1 MKVLNLMWGFNLGGI
16 GKCFL
21 TYAKLDAVDPNLQI
35 RTVCVNLQNIAFD
48 LTPLREVGAET
59 INIRNRLDI
68 SWIWKLRQMLRKY
81 RPDVVFTHGFN
92 GPVLMMVERLL
103 GDRTKL
109 LCSYHGEYHPPSR
122 SRRLF
127 APLFNF
133 AMHFCYRHIASGVL
147 TVCECSSRF
156 LVEKCSVP
164 RGRVHCVHNGIPE
177 ESPDLTGSEPV
188 MPPQCRDRF
197 VLGLAARLD
206 PIKGIDDL
214 IDALSLA
221 RDLPLH
227 LLLFGTGPSQDDLQ
241 RKTDALNLSDAV
253 TFVGYTDNA
262 AWWFKRLDAFV
273 FPSHSENHAIVLLE
287 AMRVGLPIIA
297 TDVGGNGES
306 VRDGKEALLIPPR
319 DPQTLAAAIRRI
331 IADPELRRELG
342 TNARRRFLEE
352 FTEKKMKD
360 ELAKWLMSFDQE
372 RR

>member
-1 MKVLNLMWGFNLGGI
+1 MKVLNMMWGFNLGGI

-21 TYAKLDAVDPNLQI
+21 TYAKLDAVDPELQI

-48 LTPLREVGAET
+48 LAPLREAGAET
-59 INIRNRLDI
+59 VDIRNRSDI
-68 SWIWKLRQMLRKY
+68 SWIWKLRRILRDY

-92 GPVLMMVERLL
+92 GPVVMMVERLL

-156 LVEKCSVP
+156 LVEKCGVP
-164 RGRVHCVHNGIPE
+164 GNLVHCVHNGIPE
-177 ESPDLTGSEPV
+177 EIPGLAGEEPV

-206 PIKGIDDL
+206 PVKGIDDL
-214 IDALSLA
+214 IDALTLA

-227 LLLFGTGPSQDDLQ
+227 LLLFGTGPSLDDLR
-241 RKTDALNLSDAV
+241 RKAKALDLGDAV
-253 TFVGYTDNA
+253 TFVGYTENA

-273 FPSHSENHAIVLLE
+273 FPSHSENHSIVLLE
-287 AMRVGLPIIA
+287 AMRAGLPIIA

-306 VRDGKEALLIPPR
+306 VRDGKEALLVPPC
-319 DPQTLAAAIRRI
+319 DPPSLAAAIRRI
-331 IADPELRRELG
+331 VVDPELRRELG
-342 TNARRRFLEE
+342 ANARRRFLEK
-352 FTEKKMKD
+352 FTEKKMQN
-360 ELAKWLMSFDQE
+360 ELAGWLKNFESE

>member
-1 MKVLNLMWGFNLGGI
+1 MNL
-16 GKCFL
+16 
-21 TYAKLDAVDPNLQI
+21 
-35 RTVCVNLQNIAFD
+35 RNIAFD

-59 INIRNRLDI
+59 IDIRHRLDI
-68 SWIWKLRQMLRKY
+68 SWIWKLRRMLRDY

-92 GPVLMMVERLL
+92 GPVLMAIERLL

-122 SRRLF
+122 SRRLL
-127 APLFNF
+127 APVFNF

-147 TVCECSSRF
+147 TVCECSSCF
-156 LVEKCSVP
+156 LVENCSVP
-164 RGRVHCVHNGIPE
+164 SNRVHCVHNGIPE
-177 ESPDLTGSEPV
+177 EIPELTGSEPV
-188 MPPQCRDRF
+188 MPPQCRNRF

-214 IDALSLA
+214 IDALALA

-227 LLLFGTGPSQDDLQ
+227 LLLFGTGPSRDNLQ
-241 RKTDALNLSDAV
+241 RKAEALGLCDAV

-273 FPSHSENHAIVLLE
+273 FPSHSENHSIVLLE

-306 VRDGKEALLIPPR
+306 VRDGKEALLVPPR
-319 DPQTLAAAIRRI
+319 DPQALAAAIHRI
-331 IADPELRRELG
+331 VADSELRQWLG
-342 TNARRRFLEE
+342 ANARRRFLEE
-352 FTEKKMKD
+352 FTEKKMKN
-360 ELAKWLMSFDQE
+360 ELAQWLMGFSPE